1 MIGAIKPS
9 QRARLRILG
18 LCGLQV
24 LVRYSDLLFQSV
36 QLRILEYFPPVA
48 PEPQLVGLSS
58 LPIARLLISWR
69 RCYGRAHVL
78 GADRT
83 TCKQQHTGQTDGRHS
98 LPAVSNICLRSPR
111 EGHSAPP
118 VAAGCTTCTL
128 WPNTMESRRFTIT
141 RSSP

>member
-48 PEPQLVGLSS
+48 PETQLVGLSS

-69 RCYGRAHVL
+69 RCYRRWRAPWGDPTTLTTTTNRPHAVWPHV
-78 GADRT
+78 
-83 TCKQQHTGQTDGRHS
+83 
-98 LPAVSNICLRSPR
+98 
-111 EGHSAPP
+111 SA
-118 VAAGCTTCTL
+118 
-128 WPNTMESRRFTIT
+128 
-141 RSSP
+141 